1 MKYPKL
7 REVKEAVISLVTKP
21 YTSKFPFKPHEPFDG
36 FRGKPEVNEDE
47 CVGCE
52 TCANICPSR
61 AITISD
67 DKENNKR
74 TISRDYGACIYCG
87 KCEEHCL
94 TGKGIALSKKFDLAC
109 FDRSTLIETQE
120 RELITCNHCGTIVTT
135 KDHYKYI
142 HQKLGP
148 KAYSS
153 IMNLNMLN
161 ERLKLS
167 REEDVKTEIQDGLKR
182 KDMFDVLC
190 ANCLREVQ
198 LKNLL

>member
-7 REVKEAVISLVTKP
+7 RELQEAIISLFSRP
-21 YTSKFPFKPHEPFDG
+21 YTSNFPIKPHEPAEG
-36 FRGKPEVNEDE
+36 FRGKPLVNEED

-52 TCANICPSR
+52 TCANICPSL

-67 DKENNKR
+67 DKENNNR
-74 TISRDYGACIYCG
+74 TITRDYGACIFCG

-94 TGKGIALSKKFDLAC
+94 TGEGVALSQKFDLAC
-109 FDRSTLIETQE
+109 FDRDTLIETQE
-120 RELITCNHCGTIVTT
+120 RELLTCNHCGVIITT
-135 KDHYKYI
+135 KDHYKHI
-142 HQKLGP
+142 HEKLGP

-161 ERLKLS
+161 ERLMLD
-167 REEDVKTEIQDGLKR
+167 RQQDVNIDVKDGLKR
-182 KDMFDVLC
+182 KDMFNILC
-190 ANCLREVQ
+190 ANCMRETQ